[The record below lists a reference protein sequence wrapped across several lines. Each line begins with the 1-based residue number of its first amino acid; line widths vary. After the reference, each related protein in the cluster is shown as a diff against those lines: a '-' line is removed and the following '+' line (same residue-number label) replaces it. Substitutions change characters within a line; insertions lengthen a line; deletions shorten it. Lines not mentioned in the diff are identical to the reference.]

1 MKVIV
6 YSTPTCPQCRILKNK
21 LQSLGVAFEEKD
33 VNTDFEAL
41 AFVTSMSPASLPIVK
56 IDEDVD
62 FYDVD
67 RIIEKV
73 KSKLDEA

>member
-6 YSTPTCPQCRILKNK
+6 YSSPTCPQCRILKNK
-21 LQSLGVAFEEKD
+21 LQGLGVAFEEKD

-41 AFVTSMSPASLPIVK
+41 AFVTSLAPASLPVVK

-62 FYDVD
+62 FYDVE
-67 RIIEKV
+67 RIISKIKDKMPKV
-73 KSKLDEA
+73 

>member
-1 MKVIV
+1 MKVVV
-6 YSTPTCPQCRILKNK
+6 YSSPTCPQCRILKNK
-21 LQSLGVAFEEKD
+21 LQGLGVTFEEKD

-41 AFVTSMSPASLPIVK
+41 AFVTSLAPASLPVVK

-67 RIIEKV
+67 KIIDKV
-73 KSKLDEA
+73 KSRIAKA